1 MIDNTRMK
9 VITPLLNASVLWI
22 LLVFSQCLVVAVSQ
36 NKRGDDD
43 RVYPSRPLRMYWKR
57 GYTWQEETQERFWCM
72 QCTNDCHRPREPL
85 RIRKCRP
92 PHPRQIWTRIGS
104 TIRPN
109 SNRNA
114 CVTRVSN
121 GNNGGGGGG
130 GSNKV
135 YLAACVGGRGSA
147 KQQWDAMD
155 MKDKFE
161 LKVGGR
167 CLSQHHHPRSGEFLY
182 MENCKTARVDRS
194 SYWMFD

>member
-1 MIDNTRMK
+1 MR
-9 VITPLLNASVLWI
+9 VAPLLNVSVLWI
-22 LLVFSQCLVVAVSQ
+22 LLVFSQCIVAAVSQ
-36 NKRGDDD
+36 SNRGDDHDRDRD
-43 RVYPSRPLRMYWKR
+43 RVYPSRSLRLYWKR

-72 QCTNDCHRPREPL
+72 QCTNDCHHPREPL

-92 PHPRQIWTRIGS
+92 PHPRQIWTRIGN

-121 GNNGGGGGG
+121 GGG

-135 YLAACVGGRGSA
+135 YLAACTGGGGSA
-147 KQQWDAMD
+147 KQQWDAID
-155 MKDKFE
+155 TIQDKFE

-182 MENCKTARVDRS
+182 MENCKTARIDRS

>member
-1 MIDNTRMK
+1 MK

-130 GSNKV
+130 SNKV